1 MAFISQEKLFSRRWF
16 VAYGQI
22 VAGAALLAVGYVLFI
37 TPYKVVPGG
46 VYGISIILHHLLGTP
61 VGLTALAFNIP
72 ITIIATR
79 VLGPRYGIKTITG
92 FFLTAFFMDGLS
104 YLVGEDPLKIG
115 SEVLMSSIYGGVFIG
130 AGVGLLFRARA
141 SCGGTD
147 VVAMMLS
154 KFTGRPVG
162 QWMMAVD
169 SMIVLLGFVFFGNW
183 KIPLY
188 SIVAIFV
195 IGQVVDVVMQGISY
209 NKCLLI
215 VSDPH
220 QEIADRI
227 LNQLERGGT
236 YFKAKGLFSEKERP
250 MIFTVMSRRET
261 AILQAAIKEIDP
273 KAFITVMD
281 ASEILGEGFRSLNEP
296 EV

>member
-1 MAFISQEKLFSRRWF
+1 MSFISHEKIFSRRWF
-16 VAYGQI
+16 AAYGQI
-22 VAGAALLAVGYVLFI
+22 VAGAALLSMGYVLFI

-72 ITIIATR
+72 ITILATR
-79 VLGPRYGIKTITG
+79 VLGSRYGVKTITG
-92 FFLTAFFMDGLS
+92 FVFTAFFIDGLS

-115 SEVLMSSIYGGVFIG
+115 SEVLMSSIYGGVLIG

-147 VVAMMLS
+147 VVSMMLS
-154 KFTGRPVG
+154 KYTGQPVG
-162 QWMMAVD
+162 QLMIGVD
-169 SMIVLLGFVFFGNW
+169 SLIVLLGFVFFGDW

-195 IGQVVDVVMQGISY
+195 IGQMVDVVMQGISY

-215 VSDPH
+215 VSDKH
-220 QEIADRI
+220 EEIATRI
-227 LNQLERGGT
+227 LNHLERGGT
-236 YFKAKGLFSEKERP
+236 YFKAKGLFTEKERP

-273 KAFITVMD
+273 RAFITVMD
-281 ASEILGEGFRSLNEP
+281 ASEILGEGFRPLAESTD
-296 EV
+296 

>member
-1 MAFISQEKLFSRRWF
+1 
-16 VAYGQI
+16 
-22 VAGAALLAVGYVLFI
+22 
-37 TPYKVVPGG
+37 
-46 VYGISIILHHLLGTP
+46 
-61 VGLTALAFNIP
+61 
-72 ITIIATR
+72 
-79 VLGPRYGIKTITG
+79 
-92 FFLTAFFMDGLS
+92 MDGLS

-130 AGVGLLFRARA
+130 VGVGLLFRARA

-169 SMIVLLGFVFFGNW
+169 SLIVLLGFVFFGNW

-195 IGQVVDVVMQGISY
+195 IGQVVDIVMQGISY

-215 VSDPH
+215 VSDRH

-227 LNQLERGGT
+227 LNQLERGVPISKPRD
-236 YFKAKGLFSEKERP
+236 YSQKKNAP
-250 MIFTVMSRRET
+250 
-261 AILQAAIKEIDP
+261 
-273 KAFITVMD
+273 
-281 ASEILGEGFRSLNEP
+281 
-296 EV
+296 

>member
-1 MAFISQEKLFSRRWF
+1 MAFISQEKLFTRRWF

-22 VAGAALLAVGYVLFI
+22 VVGAAMLAVGYVLFI

-72 ITIIATR
+72 ITFLATK

-92 FFLTAFFMDGLS
+92 FFLTAFFIDGLT
-104 YLVGEDPLKIG
+104 YLVGADPLKIG

-130 AGVGLLFRARA
+130 VGVGLLFRARA

-162 QWMMAVD
+162 QLMMVVD
-169 SMIVLLGFVFFGNW
+169 SLIVLLGFVFFGNW

-188 SIVAIFV
+188 SIITIFV

-215 VSDPH
+215 VSERH

-227 LNQLERGGT
+227 LHHLERGGT
-236 YFKAKGLFSEKERP
+236 YFKAKGLFSNKERP
-250 MIFTVMSRRET
+250 MLFTVMSRRET
-261 AILQAAIKEIDP
+261 AILQAAIREIDP

-281 ASEILGEGFRSLNEP
+281 ASEILGEGFRPLNEP
-296 EV
+296 ES

>member
-1 MAFISQEKLFSRRWF
+1 MSFISHEKLFSRRWF
-16 VAYGQI
+16 AAYGQI
-22 VAGAALLAVGYVLFI
+22 VVGAALLAAGYVLFI

-72 ITIIATR
+72 ITILATR
-79 VLGPRYGIKTITG
+79 ILGPRYGVKTITG
-92 FFLTAFFMDGLS
+92 FVLTAIFIDGLT
-104 YLVGEDPLKIG
+104 YILGGDPLGIG

-130 AGVGLLFRARA
+130 VGVGLLFRARA

-147 VVAMMLS
+147 VVSMMLS
-154 KFTGRPVG
+154 KYTGRPVG
-162 QWMMAVD
+162 QLMITVD
-169 SMIVLLGFVFFGNW
+169 SLIVLLGFVFFGDW

-188 SIVAIFV
+188 SIVTIFV
-195 IGQVVDVVMQGISY
+195 IGQVVDIVMQGISY

-215 VSDPH
+215 VSDKH
-220 QEIADRI
+220 EEIGTRI
-227 LNQLERGGT
+227 LHHLERGGT
-236 YFKAKGLFSEKERP
+236 YFKARGLFSDKERP

-261 AILQAAIKEIDP
+261 AILQAAIKDIDP

-281 ASEILGEGFRSLNEP
+281 ASEILGEGFRPLAESAD
-296 EV
+296 